1 MSNLI
6 QVEFPIE
13 FTAKDVKNFI
23 KKANKEGNQYGGING
38 NDKELYDTLKRN
50 HSFYVTL
57 WSDGAIGWGALDSG
71 NVDKDITLK
80 EYLDETTYYVSKEI
94 LDKLNDLRYD
104 FKDESIPF
112 YSLVNGMGRDDALEF
127 VHKLDDDEDKPAL
140 LYVLGDDSIT
150 FETLQEDF
158 VLAKQIDD
166 ETIYYAKRYDVDTF
180 TNDPKRAEHYD
191 NIIDAIEAASNKDF
205 TPVAL

>member
-50 HSFYVTL
+50 HSFCVTL
-57 WSDGAIGWGALDSG
+57 WSDGAIRWGALASG

-80 EYLDETTYYVSKEI
+80 EYLDETTYYVSEEI
-94 LDKLNDLRYD
+94 LDKLNDLRND
-104 FKDESIPF
+104 FSIENIPF
-112 YSLVNGMGRDDALEF
+112 YSLVKGTARDDALEF
-127 VHKLDDDEDKPAL
+127 VHKLDDDADKAAL

-150 FETLQEDF
+150 FEAVKNDF
-158 VLAKQIDD
+158 VLAKEVGD

-180 TNDPKRAEHYD
+180 TKDSARAEHYD
-191 NIIDAIEAASNKDF
+191 DIIDAIEAASDKDF
-205 TPVAL
+205 VPVSL